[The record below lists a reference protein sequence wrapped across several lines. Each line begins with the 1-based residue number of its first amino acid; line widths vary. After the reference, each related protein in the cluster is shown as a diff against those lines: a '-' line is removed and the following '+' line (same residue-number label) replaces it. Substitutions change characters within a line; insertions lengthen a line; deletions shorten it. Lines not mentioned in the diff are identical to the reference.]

1 MVFDVDVV
9 DKMISP
15 LYEDGEGIESKNFNV
30 FIYANEVDWTNLRQ
44 VYPSYDKPIYTKS
57 VIDLPKEDFELNV

>member
-1 MVFDVDVV
+1 MIFDVDVV

-15 LYEDGEGIESKNFNV
+15 LYEDGEDIESKDFNV
-30 FIYANEVDWTNLRQ
+30 FIYANELDWTNFAR

-57 VIDLPKEDFELNV
+57 VIDLPKEHFELNL